1 MNKTHIYIVVA
12 VLALGLIVGIYFY
25 IKPSFTDK
33 AIAVFIEFNEYFIT
47 TYEKLLKDSK
57 SNLSDDYRTRKID
70 SLPELKENMLT
81 MADDLNNDDGKSS
94 KEEIYNEVVLYI
106 KGYQNMLIEFT
117 DKNFVRDINI
127 KADDLL
133 KKLNKM
139 LLQ

>member
-25 IKPSFTDK
+25 IKPSYTDK
-33 AIAVFIEFNEYFIT
+33 ALAVIIEFNEYFIT

-70 SLPELKENMLT
+70 SLPEFKKYMLT
-81 MADDLNNDDGKSS
+81 MVDDLLNNDYGKSS
-94 KEEIYNEVVLYI
+94 KEEIYNVVVLYI
-106 KGYQNMLIEFT
+106 KGYQNMLIEFP
-117 DKNFVRDINI
+117 DKNFVRDINK

-133 KKLNKM
+133 KKLKS
-139 LLQ
+139 